1 MVANNSA
8 LRVLVVEDDAL
19 LRWALVETL
28 TAVGHTVV
36 EAVDG
41 AGALGKVR
49 DSSAPFD
56 VVLLDCCLPDCDGL
70 TLLASIHR
78 WTPTSAVVLMTPLGD
93 VAVAPQAR
101 RLGAAGVLN
110 KPFDM
115 HLVNGTLMEAAG
127 GGSPG

>member
-1 MVANNSA
+1 MANNSA
-8 LRVLVVEDDAL
+8 LRVLIVEDDAL

-49 DSSAPFD
+49 DASVPFD

-70 TLLASIHR
+70 TLLANIHR
-78 WTPTSAVVLMTPLGD
+78 LTPTSAVVLMAPVGDSD
-93 VAVAPQAR
+93 VAPRAR
-101 RLGAAGVLN
+101 RLGAAGVLD

-115 HLVNGTLMEAAG
+115 HLVNGALMEAAG
-127 GGSPG
+127 RGSTP

>member
-49 DSSAPFD
+49 DGIGAIRRRASG
-56 VVLLDCCLPDCDGL
+56 LLPAGL
-70 TLLASIHR
+70 QRAD
-78 WTPTSAVVLMTPLGD
+78 A
-93 VAVAPQAR
+93 AR
-101 RLGAAGVLN
+101 EHPSMLTEIRQFFA
-110 KPFDM
+110 
-115 HLVNGTLMEAAG
+115 
-127 GGSPG
+127 